1 MPSPRLVPGDMTRL
15 WGPGQ
20 ACSDKGLVSRG
31 RAGWMVLF
39 FQILPKFR
47 KMASTTEK
55 CESVQTTINYF
66 DDPGVPLVP
75 MVIGG

>member
-1 MPSPRLVPGDMTRL
+1 
-15 WGPGQ
+15 
-20 ACSDKGLVSRG
+20 
-31 RAGWMVLF
+31 MVLF

-47 KMASTTEK
+47 KMTSTTEK